1 MFNNKYKEVIK
12 YSAVFQKQKE
22 EIDTLI
28 RISNFLN
35 TLFDEKE
42 LELIEKEFSIIYHGS
57 RSTFLYK
64 EVFEDIKN
72 RSFPIT
78 DKNKDWSLNDI
89 QSKNESS
96 VFLLYKSQEEEIEN
110 LFKRMLKLIKIAEE
124 RKPDLS
130 FPYLS
135 YFNYLTQYE
144 DCQRVYFHDIH
155 VGSNEPEQRLFKIKE
170 GDRKEYLRLFEKIK
184 EDVKN

>member
-1 MFNNKYKEVIK
+1 MFNKKYKEIIK

-22 EIDTLI
+22 EIDTLM

-35 TLFDEKE
+35 ALFNEKE
-42 LELIEKEFSIIYHGS
+42 LELFEKEFSIIYHGS

-64 EVFEDIKN
+64 EVFEDIKK
-72 RSFPIT
+72 RSYPIT
-78 DKNKDWSLNDI
+78 DKNKEWSLNEV

-110 LFKRMLKLIKIAEE
+110 LFQRMLKLIKIAEK
-124 RKPDLS
+124 RQPDLS
-130 FPYLS
+130 LPYLS
-135 YFNYLTQYE
+135 FFNYLNQYE

-155 VGSNEPEQRLFKIKE
+155 IGSDEAEQRLFKIKE
-170 GDRKEYLRLFEKIK
+170 SDHKECVRLFKKIK
-184 EDVKN
+184 EDVKS